1 MPTEIKNRWTG
12 AVILTVDADSLRDAN
27 LSGANL
33 SYADLSGVDLSGA
46 NLSGA
51 DLLGANLRDANLR
64 DANLSRANLR
74 DANLSGADL
83 RGANLSRADLSDAD
97 LSGAYLSGATG
108 NLTHVKSLHADRWA
122 VTYTA
127 DRMFIGCQA
136 HPLTDWWGFD
146 DRTINAM
153 DIGALKWWRKW
164 KPILQAMVEASP
176 AEPTKVET
184 EQAV

>member
-1 MPTEIKNRWTG
+1 MKDIKLTEGNGIELLLKAEATRQELAATQ
-12 AVILTVDADSLRDAN
+12 
-27 LSGANL
+27 
-33 SYADLSGVDLSGA
+33 SYLQ
-46 NLSGA
+46 
-51 DLLGANLRDANLR
+51 
-64 DANLSRANLR
+64 
-74 DANLSGADL
+74 
-83 RGANLSRADLSDAD
+83 RGRGFKDLSDAD